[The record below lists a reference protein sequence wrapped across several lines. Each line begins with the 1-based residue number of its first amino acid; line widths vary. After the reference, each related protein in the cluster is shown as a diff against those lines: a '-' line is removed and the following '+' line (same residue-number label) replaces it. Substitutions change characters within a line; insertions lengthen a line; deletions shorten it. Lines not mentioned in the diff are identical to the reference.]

1 MRAWF
6 SHFLENAMLDFLAG
20 DVVSVLPV
28 HPHRPEVR
36 ELRIRAGLNHPSPGI
51 ELPFVWE
58 HPRLPTQPSDHVVLL
73 LKGTQVVGLH
83 NHATGE
89 QVNVVKGISPRLV
102 MPMDVMQSFA
112 LYVLVMIVL
121 GLVPAIAGGL
131 AWGIVSVLTRQ
142 LMHRWVQREV
152 SASLAD
158 LR

>member
-1 MRAWF
+1 
-6 SHFLENAMLDFLAG
+6 MLDFLAG
-20 DVVSVLPV
+20 DVVSVHPV

-36 ELRIRAGLNHPSPGI
+36 ELRIRVGLGHPSPGI
-51 ELPFVWE
+51 ELPFVWD
-58 HPRLPTQPSDHVVLL
+58 HPRLPARAGDHVLLL
-73 LKGTQVVGLH
+73 LKGTRVVGLH
-83 NHATGE
+83 NHSTGE

-121 GLVPAIAGGL
+121 GLVPAIAAGL
-131 AWGIVSVLTRQ
+131 AWGIVSILTRQ
-142 LMHRWVQREV
+142 LVHRWIQREV